1 MFQRVLLLSIVEKD
15 RKLKKKNQKQGDA
28 CYFGKT

>member
-15 RKLKKKNQKQGDA
+15 RKLKKKKEGDA

>member
-1 MFQRVLLLSIVEKD
+1 MFQRVLLLNIVEKD
-15 RKLKKKNQKQGDA
+15 RKLKKNQKEGDA